1 MDDRE
6 ENYEQDE
13 EYQSAGA
20 EKPFD
25 IVHNNIGETV
35 SLVLKDGRKIDGI
48 LAGYDLEL
56 NLVMEN
62 VKIIRGEN
70 IKERGLLIIRRN
82 NILAIGDHVLS

>member
-1 MDDRE
+1 ME

-25 IVHNNIGETV
+25 IVHNNIGGAV
-35 SLVLKDGRKIDGI
+35 SLVLKDGRKIDGT
-48 LAGYDLEL
+48 LVGYDLEL

-70 IKERGLLIIRRN
+70 VKEMGLIIIRRN
-82 NILAIGDHVLS
+82 NILAIGDHILT